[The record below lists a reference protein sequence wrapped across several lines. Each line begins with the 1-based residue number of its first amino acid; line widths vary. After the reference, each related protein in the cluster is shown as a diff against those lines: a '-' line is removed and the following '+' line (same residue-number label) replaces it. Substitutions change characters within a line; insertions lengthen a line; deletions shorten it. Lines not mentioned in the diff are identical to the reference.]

1 MRLLLLASLF
11 VFVVSLT
18 LAEEPKRLPLF
29 NGKDLSGWKAV
40 PKDAKLDAKEAWSVL
55 ADGTLRCTGKP
66 TGYLITEKE
75 YENYTL
81 RFRWKYTPTEL
92 KRPNSGV
99 LIHCQPGDAFWPHSY
114 EAQLA
119 KGNAG
124 DLWFQYDDQK
134 KLPTF
139 EVPAEQ
145 RDAANKEGR
154 RIIRIKSEADYE
166 KPVGE
171 WNDYEIVCQGG
182 EIKILVNGKLANHA
196 KNASLK
202 KGKIALQAEGA
213 EIHFREM
220 TIEKLP

>member
-1 MRLLLLASLF
+1 MRFSIFCLLLLGSIAF
-11 VFVVSLT
+11 FN
-18 LAEEPKRLPLF
+18 EQEPMPISLF

-40 PKDAKLDAKEAWSVL
+40 AKDAKLDAKEAWSVL

-66 TGYLITEKE
+66 TGYLITEKD

-99 LIHCQPGDAFWPHSY
+99 LIHCQPGEAFWPHSY

-134 KLPTF
+134 KLPTV
-139 EVPAEQ
+139 EVPEEQ

-166 KPVGE
+166 KAVGE
-171 WNDYEIVCQGG
+171 WNDYEIICQGG

-202 KGKIALQAEGA
+202 RGKIALQAEGA

-220 TIEKLP
+220 TIQQLP